1 MGAPARLA
9 TGLRRAA
16 EWSRNLVAGH
26 RLESAAL
33 TAIVAVGAWL
43 RFYDFQ
49 NPVGWDSDQGTEM
62 LALWHAA
69 QTRQLPLL
77 GPGSS
82 VGGFHHG
89 ALYYD
94 LLLPSAWLGN
104 GDPRWVQA
112 EISFLGLLVVPIL
125 WWVARSMAGR
135 SAGLITALL
144 TATLV
149 STVNFSTFI
158 WNPSM
163 VEVGSAIA
171 LLGMWQAWHSRRPA
185 WWVVAALGLA
195 VAAQA
200 HIVAWVLAMPVGLA
214 WLADLRRNQGA
225 ERGRVFRW
233 GLVGAALVVVTYLPL
248 VAYELTHGFSETRG
262 ILHFFFKSPSGQYAQ
277 GPASRLAIAWVR
289 CLGWPLTGW
298 PLFDSPMAIP
308 IAAATAVSAGLAW
321 RVAATVRRA
330 RTIGAEAGSISATH
344 GPLTVERDGAILL
357 AVSLGVMVAV
367 LGLFLRRISE
377 FNSPGEQYH
386 LGLDVFVI
394 VAAGVVLGAVWK
406 AAATRRV
413 LRLMGRLLVIAA
425 AAGLIVWSS
434 HEWPAQTKDDQSWLA
449 AQRAATRIEADAQGR
464 SVASVVLPGNM
475 NFDTYAYPLVRAG
488 VAMVP
493 LDQAQI
499 VVVLCYS
506 SRVTGC
512 GSSAEQDWAAAR
524 QDGLGL
530 NLIDSFVA
538 VQGRTIAV
546 FERVPLP

>member
-1 MGAPARLA
+1 MRAVARLV
-9 TGLRRAA
+9 TGVRRAA
-16 EWSRNLVAGH
+16 AWGYNLVAGH
-26 RLESAAL
+26 RLESATL
-33 TAIVAVGAWL
+33 TAIMAVGAWL

-62 LALWHAA
+62 LALWHAV

-112 EISFLGLLVVPIL
+112 EISLLGLLVVPIL

-144 TATLV
+144 TATLA

-158 WNPSM
+158 WNPTM
-163 VEVGSAIA
+163 VEIGSAIT
-171 LLGMWQAWHSRRPA
+171 LLGVWQAWHSRRSA
-185 WWVVAALGLA
+185 WWIVAALGLA

-214 WLADLRRNQGA
+214 WLADLRRNGES
-225 ERGRVFRW
+225 ERRRVLRW
-233 GLVGAALVVVTYLPL
+233 GLIGAALVAITYVPL
-248 VAYELTHGFSETRG
+248 ATYELTHGFSETRG
-262 ILHFFFKSPSGQYAQ
+262 ILHFFFKSPSDQYAQ

-321 RVAATVRRA
+321 RVAVTVRRSRA
-330 RTIGAEAGSISATH
+330 LRAEAGPLAATDR
-344 GPLTVERDGAILL
+344 PLARERDGAVLL

-367 LGLFLRRISE
+367 LGLFLRKVSE

-386 LGLDVFVI
+386 LGLDAFVI
-394 VAAGVVLGAVWK
+394 VAAGVVLAAVWRV
-406 AAATRRV
+406 AASRRIV
-413 LRLMGRLLVIAA
+413 WLAGRLLAIAA
-425 AAGLIVWSS
+425 VAGLVVWSS
-434 HEWPAQTKDDQSWLA
+434 HEWPTQTTDDQSWLA
-449 AQRAATRIEADAQGR
+449 AQHAATRIEADAKGR
-464 SVASVVLPGNM
+464 TVADVVLPSNM
-475 NFDTYAYPLVRAG
+475 NFDTYAYPLVRDG
-488 VAMVP
+488 VTMAP
-493 LDQAQI
+493 LAQAQV

-506 SRVTGC
+506 SRVAGC
-512 GSSAEQDWAAAR
+512 GSAAERDWAAAR
-524 QDGLGL
+524 QEGLGL
-530 NLIDSFVA
+530 SLIDSFVA

-546 FERVPLP
+546 FERDHLP